1 MRLNKGNKKNLSMK
15 IFSLFL
21 AIVVWFYIHAIL
33 SGGPFAYKD
42 LKGVK
47 VNLMG
52 EPLFLGKNVFTIE
65 VDRSV
70 VDLRVKGPA
79 QEIEKLTRMDI
90 TAYININGLR
100 SGREYSPVV
109 SFILPQNIVA
119 VGAPPLIR
127 VEIKDKNI

>member
-1 MRLNKGNKKNLSMK
+1 MKLSKGNKKNVGMK

-21 AIVVWFYIHAIL
+21 AIVVWFYIHTIL
-33 SGGPFAYKD
+33 SGGPPAYKD
-42 LKGVK
+42 LKGVE

-52 EPLFLGKNVFTIE
+52 ESLFLGKNVFTID
-65 VDRSV
+65 VDRSA
-70 VDLRVKGPA
+70 VDVRVKGPA
-79 QEIEKLTRMDI
+79 LEIEKLTRMDI
-90 TAYININGLR
+90 TAYVNISGLR

-109 SFILPQNIVA
+109 NFILPQNVEV

>member
-1 MRLNKGNKKNLSMK
+1 MKLNRGKGKNLSMK

-33 SGGPFAYKD
+33 SGGPIAYKD
-42 LKGVK
+42 VKGVE

-52 EPLFLGKNVFTIE
+52 QPLFLGKNLFTVE
-65 VDRSV
+65 VDNSA
-70 VDLRVKGPA
+70 VDLRIKGPE
-79 QEIEKLTRMDI
+79 QEVEKLNRMDI
-90 TAYININGLR
+90 IAYINITGLR

-109 SFILPQNIVA
+109 NFILPPNIEI

>member
-1 MRLNKGNKKNLSMK
+1 MKLNKGNKKKLAMK

-21 AIVVWFYIHAIL
+21 AVVAWFYIHTIL
-33 SGGPFAYKD
+33 SGGPTAYKD
-42 LKGVK
+42 LKGVEVK
-47 VNLMG
+47 LMG
-52 EPLFLGKNVFTIE
+52 EPLFLGKNVFTVE
-65 VDRSV
+65 VDRSS

-79 QEIEKLTRMDI
+79 QEVEKLTRMDI
-90 TAYININGLR
+90 IAYINISGLR

-109 SFILPQNIVA
+109 NFILPQNIEV